1 MDFRSCSFDCARSRP
16 AKTIKSTK
24 KAAYIPTIKN
34 SPQSLARRLASPLF
48 LPAASSCH
56 EALTAAYLDKAGV
69 ACAEADALMR
79 DSAEVLHASPS
90 SASFPHLTH

>member
-1 MDFRSCSFDCARSRP
+1 MDCSSCGFDRVRSRQ
-16 AKTIKSTK
+16 AKIIKGAK
-24 KAAYIPTIKN
+24 KAGYYPKIRH